1 VAAFARVV
9 RVVLPCL
16 GHLLFEA
23 QCFNG
28 IEAGGFSRPVVAEEH
43 VKSASSKCKNFV
55 TRVRTA

>member
-16 GHLLFEA
+16 GHLLFDA

-28 IEAGGFSRPVVAEEH
+28 LKAGGFSRRVVAEEH
-43 VKSASSKCKNFV
+43 VKSASSKRKKFV
-55 TRVRTA
+55 RRVRTA